1 MLIEC
6 TVKRDEPIIVPIGN
20 EKYTF
25 DLDAKGRRV
34 AEVWLEDHIEMFL
47 AVSTMYR
54 PVKDPASAPMPPKA
68 EAIVTVSDDLPRLR
82 AEYHKVTGKRAFNGW
97 NAESL
102 RERIAEARA

>member
-25 DLDAKGRRV
+25 ELDAKGRRV

-47 AVSTMYR
+47 AVAHLYR
-54 PVKDPASAPMPPKA
+54 PVKDLATPLAVVGTPPP
-68 EAIVTVSDDLPRLR
+68 SDNLVALR
-82 AEYHKVTGKRAFNGW
+82 AEYHNVTGKRAFNGW
-97 NAESL
+97 NVAAL